1 LEDLGSPAL
10 ERSAEAGPCYIN
22 IETVL
27 SWPVFEGQGFD
38 QQLDLKSFLQAD
50 NNECRDPPAMALGEE
65 FETLVADQLLQQF
78 LDNIHIFNPIL
89 EGTKVKE
96 YMRNARFNGLGWD
109 APSCL
114 LVTNPP
120 FLVK

>member
-1 LEDLGSPAL
+1 M
-10 ERSAEAGPCYIN
+10 PCYIN

-27 SWPVFEGQGFD
+27 SWPAFEDQKFD

-50 NNECRDPPAMALGEE
+50 NNECRDPPAMALGED
-65 FETLVADQLLQQF
+65 FEGLVADQLLRQF
-78 LDNIHIFNPIL
+78 LDNVHIFNPVL
-89 EGTKVKE
+89 EVSKVNE

-114 LVTNPP
+114 LVTKSLFLINGAQHAHINP
-120 FLVK
+120 FTYSF